1 MKNKVKLVVYICLM
15 CIFICVM
22 FLNIGKKEGFHE
34 DEIFSYGASNS
45 KYNSIL
51 LNYGKVDSL
60 DYLIKRHRI
69 FETLKNVIYYRL
81 NSEEY
86 DEKTAKYQSENSD
99 SVWRTRED
107 ANEVMKIDSIS
118 EALDFFTVYWNTSRD
133 VHPPLFYFVVHIVSI
148 LFFNSFSK
156 YIIFYINLL
165 FFLATCVVIIKI
177 MKKLDKEHA
186 AVPALIL
193 YGLSSGAISTVM
205 FQRMYMMLTFF
216 TLWFLY
222 TNLKIYYSEFKLD
235 KKLKIELCAVTVL
248 GFLTQYYFCIYAAFL
263 AFIMI
268 LLMIIDKKKAEIK
281 SYIWQFIKSAIIGV
295 LLFVYSISHIFF
307 SYRGIGGD
315 GSQFTFLNKLIFFMK
330 DSFGAFGLQNVI
342 GIVLGLILVIAIALE
357 CRNKEKRNL
366 LAIFIVPLIFYI
378 IAVSKLSP
386 YKSLRYIMNILP
398 LIAILIIYIL
408 DNVLKNK
415 KISMSILTI
424 LVVFISLYGL
434 KQNNVEFLYTGYN
447 EYLQIAEEY
456 KDDRFVM
463 ISTSYFNHIANIQEM
478 MTYKES
484 LILMKKDLEQLKNHQ
499 ELKDEEEFILSI
511 RTTMKDKEKVLQDV
525 LDYTGFSDYEL
536 LHDSNDSIR
545 YAVYKIYNK

>member
-1 MKNKVKLVVYICLM
+1 M
-15 CIFICVM
+15 CIFTFVM
-22 FLNIGKKEGFHE
+22 FLNIDKKEGFHE

-51 LNYGKVDSL
+51 LNYGRVDSL
-60 DYLIKRHRI
+60 DFLIKRPSI

-86 DEKTAKYQSENSD
+86 DEKTLEYQKENSN

-165 FFLATCVVIIKI
+165 FFLATCVMIIKI
-177 MKKLDKEHA
+177 VKRLNKEHV
-186 AVPALIL
+186 AVPVLIL

-216 TLWFLY
+216 TVCFLY
-222 TNLKIYYSEFKLD
+222 TNLKIYYNDFKLD
-235 KKLKIELCAVTVL
+235 KKLKIELCTITIL
-248 GFLTQYYFCIYAAFL
+248 GFLTQYYFCIYAAFV
-263 AFIMI
+263 AIVMI
-268 LLMIIDKKKAEIK
+268 ILMIIDKKKAEIK

-315 GSQFTFLNKLIFFMK
+315 GSQFTFLNKLLFFIK
-330 DSFGAFGLQNVI
+330 DSFEAFGLQNVI
-342 GIVLGLILVIAIALE
+342 GIVLGLILVIAIVLE
-357 CRNKEKRNL
+357 FRNKEKRNIL
-366 LAIFIVPLIFYI
+366 SIIIVPLIFYI
-378 IAVSKLSP
+378 IVVSKLSP
-386 YKSLRYIMNILP
+386 YKSIRYIMNILP
-398 LIAILIIYIL
+398 IIALLVIYIL
-408 DNVLKNK
+408 DDIFKNK
-415 KISMSILTI
+415 KISIFILTI
-424 LVVFISLYGL
+424 FTVLISIYGL
-434 KQNNVEFLYTGYN
+434 KQNNIEFLFAGYN

-456 KDDRFVM
+456 KNDRFVM
-463 ISTSYFNHIANIQEM
+463 ITTSYFNHIANIEEM

-484 LILMKKDLEQLKNHQ
+484 LILMKKDLEQLKDHQ
-499 ELKDEEEFILSI
+499 ELKEEDEFILSI
-511 RTTMKDKEKVLQDV
+511 RTTMKNKEKVLQDV
-525 LDYTGFSDYEL
+525 LDYTGFSNYEL
-536 LHDSNDSIR
+536 LHDSSDLIR